1 MTDTSNTSKPRR
13 TRKKSYKKMSFD
25 ELIKEKEA
33 ALAVINEL
41 REMAM
46 NTLLEI
52 EELTK
57 KLNVSPNPVSISKNN
72 YVDPTSAQFAY
83 TPPNG
88 VPYSFNNQEIEQE
101 DEKET
106 IEFTAQS
113 DAGEVSI
120 RLIDPEENMN
130 FRQYMS

>member
-13 TRKKSYKKMSFD
+13 TRKKSYKRMSFD

-41 REMAM
+41 RDMAM

-57 KLNVSPNPVSISKNN
+57 KLNVSPNPVSISRNN

-83 TPPNG
+83 TSPSESS
-88 VPYSFNNQEIEQE
+88 YRFDNQEAEQ

-106 IEFTAQS
+106 IEFIAQS
-113 DAGEVSI
+113 DAGEVSV